1 MRCAAIKYGTCLAL
15 AAAIV
20 VCGANEAWTTPFQ
33 LDRLAFERIHHPMEQ
48 QVSRGWM
55 ARLPEASVKDS
66 AVDTSAEPGSPRL
79 SRPPMTRA
87 FDPWRL
93 AALGPLAGG
102 RAEPAKSDAQTQLI
116 RLRPSTRNS
125 IGGMRSFDRNV
136 FVATPGGRPISDAYD
151 FAGVNPEMF
160 APITPVK
167 SKSMP
172 VKKKKPASRETH
184 SAPRPYEVLDLGV
197 RTLGYVVLT
206 TKIFVENFLRTLNNT
221 R

>member
-1 MRCAAIKYGTCLAL
+1 MRCAAIKYGTYLAL
-15 AAAIV
+15 TAAIA
-20 VCGANEAWTTPFQ
+20 VCGTNEAWTTPFQ
-33 LDRLAFERIHHPMEQ
+33 LDRLAFERIHNPTEQ

-55 ARLPEASVKDS
+55 AQLSEASVKDS
-66 AVDTSAEPGSPRL
+66 AVDTGAEPGSPRL
-79 SRPPMTRA
+79 FRPTMTHA

-102 RAEPAKSDAQTQLI
+102 RAEPAKSDAQTQLVRI
-116 RLRPSTRNS
+116 RPSARIS

-167 SKSMP
+167 TKSMP
-172 VKKKKPASRETH
+172 VEKKKPASRETP
-184 SAPRPYEVLDLGV
+184 SAPRPNEVLDLGV

-221 R
+221 W